1 MVKVIFDILEQ
12 FVLVVYILNMVYN
25 IVLVVYV
32 LNMVYNIDPWRSIL
46 QGNLTAWKLK
56 YFASVDHS
64 LRWKFLADLR
74 HRGGMFEFLTIQ
86 YLKVNLTTF
95 VTQ

>member
-12 FVLVVYILNMVYN
+12 FVLVVYI
-25 IVLVVYV
+25 

>member
-25 IVLVVYV
+25 I
-32 LNMVYNIDPWRSIL
+32 DPWRSIL
-46 QGNLTAWKLK
+46 QGNLTAWKLE

-74 HRGGMFEFLTIQ
+74 HKGGMFEFLTIQ

>member
-12 FVLVVYILNMVYN
+12 FALVVYI
-25 IVLVVYV
+25 

-74 HRGGMFEFLTIQ
+74 HRGGMFEFLAIQ